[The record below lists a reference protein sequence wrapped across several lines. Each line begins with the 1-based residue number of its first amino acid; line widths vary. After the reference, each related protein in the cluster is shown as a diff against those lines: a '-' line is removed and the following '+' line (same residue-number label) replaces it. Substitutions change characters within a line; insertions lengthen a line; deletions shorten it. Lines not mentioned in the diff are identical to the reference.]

1 MFKARPNQKEIIN
14 FKKGRMGVSAVPGS
28 GKTHTLSYLAANLIA
43 KGLVND
49 DQEVLIV
56 TLVNSSVDNFS
67 QRITKFIN
75 AFGLMPNFGYRVRT
89 LHGLAHDIVKDRP
102 GLVGLENRFEITD
115 EGETHE
121 IIERISANWLKTN
134 PKFVDDFKNKT
145 IDNYSSGK
153 VKMGWEQLLAD
164 IADGFIR
171 QSKDLELTPQDIR
184 SLLDKMTSPS
194 PLLEMGYHAYSEYQR
209 ALTYRGAVDFEDL
222 IRLAIRAL
230 KSDPDFLRRLA
241 YRWPFILEDEAQD
254 SSLLQ
259 ENILRL
265 LADNGSSWVRV
276 GDPNQA
282 IYETFTTAS
291 PRYLREFMRQKGV
304 AAYDLPNSGR
314 STKSIIS
321 LANHLIKW
329 TNSTH
334 PVAEIQE
341 ALTPPFIL
349 PTPPGDPQ
357 PNPTDDPNGIHLYS
371 QKLEP
376 ADEIQLIAKSIKQ
389 WITNKPDKTVAV
401 LVPRNERGAE
411 MVNALQAA
419 QIECIE
425 LLQTS
430 HSTRKTARV
439 LSKVIQY
446 FADPTKSTSLADLFK
461 IFLEYTA
468 KNDMKNEVLIKI
480 VKEIHNCKNLEN
492 FLAPVPGKDDLE
504 RIKEIFKGD
513 WVSDTLENFQHQ
525 LLNWQRASLLPI
537 DQFILNISMIL
548 FKKPSDLATAYKI
561 ANYLEHASRL
571 HPEWNLT
578 DFTNQLTSI
587 SSNHIKL
594 IGFSDEDLGFDPDQY
609 KGKVVVSTVHK
620 AKGLEWDR
628 VYLLS
633 VNNYDYPSFEDQD
646 QYIAERW
653 FIRDELNLQ
662 AESLAALKSL
672 VNSSQ
677 QEPSAKEG
685 LATRQ
690 ARLDYCAER
699 LRLLYVGMTRAR
711 KELIIT
717 WNTGQ
722 RGQCHPATP
731 LKELIRFWEENHAAS
746 N

>member
-1 MFKARPNQKEIIN
+1 MFKARPNQQEIID
-14 FKKGRMGVSAVPGS
+14 FEKGRMGVAAVPGS

-43 KGLVND
+43 KGLIED

-75 AFGLMPNFGYRVRT
+75 GFGLMPNFGYRVRT
-89 LHGLAHDIVKDRP
+89 LHGLAHDIVKERP
-102 GLVGLENRFEITD
+102 GLVGLENHFEIAD

-121 IIERISANWLKTN
+121 IIERISGNWLKTN
-134 PKFVDDFKNKT
+134 PDFVEAFKNKT
-145 IDNYSSGK
+145 IENHSTGK

-164 IADGFIR
+164 IANSFIR
-171 QSKDLELTPQDIR
+171 QSKDSELTPMDIR
-184 SLLDKMTSPS
+184 TILDKNPKSS
-194 PLLEMGYHAYSEYQR
+194 PLLEFGYHAYSDYQR

-222 IRLAIRAL
+222 IRLAIIAL
-230 KSDPDFLRRLA
+230 KADKDFLQRLA
-241 YRWPFILEDEAQD
+241 HRWPFILEDEAQD

-259 ENILRL
+259 EKILRL

-314 STKSIIS
+314 STKSIIT
-321 LANHLIKW
+321 LANHLITW
-329 TNSTH
+329 VNSTH

-341 ALTPPFIL
+341 ALTPPLIL

-357 PNPTDDPNGIHLYS
+357 PNPPDDPNGIHLYI

-376 ADEIQLIAKSIKQ
+376 ADEIQLIAKSIKR
-389 WITNKPDKTVAV
+389 WIKDNSDKTVAV

-411 MVNALQAA
+411 MVSALQAA
-419 QIECIE
+419 QIDCIE

-430 HSTRKTARV
+430 HSTRKTAKA
-439 LSKVIQY
+439 LSKIMQF
-446 FADPTKSTSLADLFK
+446 FADPTKSTSLVEIFK
-461 IFLEYTA
+461 VFIEYTA
-468 KNDMKNEVLIKI
+468 KENPKNELLLKLT
-480 VKEIHNCKNLEN
+480 KEILNCKNVEN
-492 FLAPVPGKDDLE
+492 FLAPVPGRDDLE
-504 RIKEIFKGD
+504 RIKEGLD
-513 WVSDTLENFQHQ
+513 ENWTLDNLEDFHQQ

-537 DQFILNISMIL
+537 DQFILTISMVL

-561 ANYLEHASRL
+561 ASFLERASKL
-571 HPEWNLT
+571 HPDWNFT
-578 DFTNQLTSI
+578 DFTNQLASI
-587 SSNHIKL
+587 ASNRIKL
-594 IGFSDEDLGFDPDQY
+594 IGFSEEDLGFDPDQY

-633 VNNYDYPSFEDQD
+633 VNNYDYPSYEEQD

-653 FIRDELNLQ
+653 FIRDQLNLQ
-662 AESLAALKSL
+662 AETLAALKSL
-672 VNSSQ
+672 VNSSGI
-677 QEPSAKEG
+677 EHSAGEG
-685 LATRQ
+685 LATQQ
-690 ARLDYCAER
+690 ARLDYCSER
-699 LRLLYVGMTRAR
+699 LRLLYVGITRAR
-711 KELIIT
+711 KELIVT

-722 RGQCHPATP
+722 RGQCYPATP
-731 LKELIRFWEENHAAS
+731 LKELNRHWEETHGAS